1 MYNPNCAKPTTS
13 AVPTKNN
20 ESLPAERFAIRRS
33 LLDKEVLMIDF
44 FRRYQ
49 RTNVE
54 ILTLVLA
61 AVLLWAFGLPRIP
74 LRADDKEAV
83 VGPDRPEPAVIPAV
97 PADHAQRMTDGL
109 DQFQKQIAGILKENC
124 LKCHGGEKIEG
135 EFDLATREGLLE
147 GGESGVVVVPFQS
160 QASHLYK
167 LITHA
172 EEPIM
177 PDNAAKLSD
186 EQIAMI
192 ANWID
197 NGAPYDFALA
207 ANKPQKKST
216 IVDEKD
222 KSWWSFQPL
231 AKVTPPNLDEGK
243 LAVGVRTDVDR
254 FIVAKAKAKSLEL
267 SPQASKRN
275 LVRRAYLDLLGLPPT
290 PEEVDAF
297 VNDESPAAWP
307 ALIDR
312 LLDNPHYGERW
323 ARHWLDVARFAES
336 HGFEQDYDRPGAWAF
351 RDFVIQALNEDLPY
365 TQFIEWQLAGDEFE
379 PDNPLAL
386 AATGFLGA
394 GVFPTQ
400 ITANEVERTR
410 YDALDDMLSTTGS
423 AFMGLTIGCARCH
436 DHKFD
441 PIPTRDYYR
450 LLSTFTLTVRSN
462 IDVDVERNKKSPQ
475 MAQWRKEQ
483 DSLLAELKTYEE
495 SLRSDLPQWMRSVE
509 RSVKTW
515 TVLELSEIKSK
526 AGASFKKLD
535 DGSYLAEGNNGDQ
548 DTYAIESRPSSQK
561 ITGIRLEALADAS
574 LPKAGPGRAAN
585 GNFGLSKISL
595 AAAPPGAEPVALKIA
610 KADVD
615 FEQNKSNL
623 SIAASLDDSPTTGWA
638 VDPQCGKD
646 HAAVFTLAQPF
657 ELEAGV
663 PLTITLDFQ
672 VNTQHALGRF
682 RISLTSVAEPL
693 LGGDSLPP
701 HIADVLA
708 EASTPEQLASL
719 PAEKQT
725 ALFDWW
731 KKRDA
736 NWKRLQ
742 AKVDEHTK
750 HEPSTKTNIM
760 ICGEGYQP
768 MRHHT
773 QGADFFQESYFLE
786 RGSVDRKNGV
796 ATQSFLQVLM
806 PTADSQTQWQW
817 SPPAGAKY
825 SGRRRS
831 LANWIVDVDHGAGA
845 IAARVAVNRLWQHH
859 FGTGIVATP
868 NDFGHTG
875 AKPSHP
881 ELLDW
886 LAGELIRGGWKLK
899 ALHKLLMTSAV
910 YMQTTTA
917 GADLKA
923 QENADPT
930 NELCMRR
937 TPRRLEGEA
946 IRDSLLAIS
955 GNLDSKLFGPGTKN
969 ESSPRRSIYF
979 MVKRSEL
986 IGSMVVFD
994 QPEPLISQGQRPT
1007 TTVAPQALMI
1017 MNSPHVRGWAE
1028 AFAKRVESTA
1038 PVTTDFQPAI
1048 QRAYQIAINRGPD
1061 AAETQSTVAF
1071 LETQS
1076 ANYSQDPQYTQA
1088 VQANARSLALVDLC
1102 QILFGLNE
1110 LAYEE

>member
-1 MYNPNCAKPTTS
+1 
-13 AVPTKNN
+13 
-20 ESLPAERFAIRRS
+20 
-33 LLDKEVLMIDF
+33 MIDF
-44 FRRYQ
+44 FHRFQ
-49 RTNVE
+49 RTNVD
-54 ILTLVLA
+54 ILTLILA
-61 AVLLWAFGLPRIP
+61 AVLLAVFGP
-74 LRADDKEAV
+74 LRMTVRADDEEAV
-83 VGPDRPEPAVIPAV
+83 DAADRPRPAVVSAL
-97 PADHAQRMTDGL
+97 PADHAQRMTEGL

-160 QASHLYK
+160 QVSQLYK

-177 PDNAAKLSD
+177 PDNAAKLSA
-186 EQIAMI
+186 EQISLI
-192 ANWID
+192 AKWID
-197 NGAPYDFALA
+197 NGAPYEFALA
-207 ANKPQKKST
+207 ANKPQKKSAT
-216 IVDEKD
+216 IEEKD

-243 LAVGVRTDVDR
+243 LAVGVRTDVDC
-254 FIVAKAKAKSLEL
+254 FIVAKAKAKGLEL
-267 SPQASKRN
+267 SPEASKRN

-290 PEEVDAF
+290 PEEADAF
-297 VNDESPAAWP
+297 VNDESSAAWP

-365 TQFIEWQLAGDEFE
+365 TKFIEWQLAGDEFE

-450 LLSTFTLTVRSN
+450 LLSTFTLTVRTN
-462 IDVDVERNKKSPQ
+462 IDVDLERNSNSPK
-475 MAQWRKEQ
+475 MTQWRKEQ
-483 DSLLAELKTYEE
+483 DSLLAEVKTYEDA
-495 SLRSDLPQWMRSVE
+495 LRSDLFRSIGAGD
-509 RSVKTW
+509 RAAKTW

-548 DTYAIESRPSSQK
+548 DIYTIESRPSSRK

-574 LPKAGPGRAAN
+574 LPKSGPGRAAN

-595 AAAPPGAEPVALKIA
+595 SAATPGAEPVALKIA

-623 SIAASLDDSPTTGWA
+623 SIAASLDDNPTTGWA
-638 VDPQCGKD
+638 VDPQFGKD
-646 HAAVFTLAQPF
+646 HAAVCTLAQPF

-663 PLTITLDFQ
+663 PLTITLDFR
-672 VNTQHALGRF
+672 VNTQHSLGRF

-693 LGGDSLPP
+693 LDGDSLPP
-701 HIADVLA
+701 PIADILA
-708 EASTPEQLASL
+708 EASSPEQMASL
-719 PAEKQT
+719 PAEKQN
-725 ALFDWW
+725 ALFEWW

-736 NWKRLQ
+736 NWRRLQ
-742 AKVDEHTK
+742 AKVDQHTK
-750 HEPSTKTNIM
+750 QEPSAKTNIM
-760 ICGEGYQP
+760 ICGEGYKP

-773 QGADFFQESYFLE
+773 QGADFFPESYFLE

-806 PTADSQTQWQW
+806 PTADSQSQWQW
-817 SPPAGAKY
+817 SPPAGAQY

-831 LANWIVDVDHGAGA
+831 LANWIIDVDQGAGA

-899 ALHKLLMTSAV
+899 SLHKLLMTSAV
-910 YMQTTTA
+910 YMQTTEA
-917 GADLKA
+917 GADFKLREK
-923 QENADPT
+923 ADPT
-930 NELCMRR
+930 NELFVRR
-937 TPRRLEGEA
+937 VPRRLEGEA

-955 GNLDSKLFGPGTKN
+955 GKLNLTMFGPGTRD
-969 ESSPRRSIYF
+969 EMSPRRSIYF

-986 IGSMVVFD
+986 ISSMVVFD
-994 QPEPLISQGQRPT
+994 QPEPLVSQGQRPT
-1007 TTVAPQALMI
+1007 TTVAPQALLI
-1017 MNSPHVRGWAE
+1017 MNSPHTRAWAE

-1038 PVTTDFQPAI
+1038 PIAADFRPALE
-1048 QRAYQIAINRGPD
+1048 RAYQIAINRPPD
-1061 AAETQSTVAF
+1061 EVETESALAF
-1071 LETQS
+1071 LESQS
-1076 ANYSQDPQYTQA
+1076 ANYRDA
-1088 VQANARSLALVDLC
+1088 GKADHRSLAMVDMC

-1110 LAYEE
+1110 LAYQE